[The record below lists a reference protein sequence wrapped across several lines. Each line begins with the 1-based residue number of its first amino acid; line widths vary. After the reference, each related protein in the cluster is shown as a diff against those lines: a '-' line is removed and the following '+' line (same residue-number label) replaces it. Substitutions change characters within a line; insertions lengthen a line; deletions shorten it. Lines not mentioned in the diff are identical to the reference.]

1 LSAQSDVNLTP
12 GDDPR
17 LVNDLFP
24 LPKRL
29 RKTTQLYLY
38 LLMHLAGRAF
48 G

>member
-1 LSAQSDVNLTP
+1 MSVAEINEMRDRASRKL
-12 GDDPR
+12 
-17 LVNDLFP
+17 

>member
-1 LSAQSDVNLTP
+1 MSVADITEMRNRASRKL
-12 GDDPR
+12 
-17 LVNDLFP
+17 